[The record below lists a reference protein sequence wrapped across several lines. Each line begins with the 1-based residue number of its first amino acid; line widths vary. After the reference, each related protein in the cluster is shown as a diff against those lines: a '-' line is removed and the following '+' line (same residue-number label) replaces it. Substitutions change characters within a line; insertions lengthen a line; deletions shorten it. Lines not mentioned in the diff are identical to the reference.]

1 MTKKIF
7 SKESHRSL
15 IYSNGQKIPFFMVL
29 FFLKNEYLQI
39 MFNFNDSNY
48 EESDS
53 IVFGSSILYRIA
65 DVCPSLCFRESS

>member
-1 MTKKIF
+1 MVKKLYKNTILYGF
-7 SKESHRSL
+7 V
-15 IYSNGQKIPFFMVL
+15 FF
-29 FFLKNEYLQI
+29 KNEYLQI

-53 IVFGSSILYRIA
+53 IVFGASILYRIA

>member
-1 MTKKIF
+1 
-7 SKESHRSL
+7 
-15 IYSNGQKIPFFMVL
+15 MVL